1 MSRPAKRF
9 APVTVRAV
17 VFLLGLAC
25 AWQASATGFFVNQQS
40 VRGLGRVDAG
50 NTAAADE
57 LGTIFFNPAGL
68 TTLLADGTEARRASF
83 GLELIVPRS
92 TQRNTGSSGATAF
105 GSTFTVTGADSHNP
119 TDPTPIPN
127 LYAAQRLADGAG
139 AIGIGINVPFG
150 LGTKSGAD
158 WYGRYDAIEASLA
171 TINVGLVG
179 AYKVTEKL
187 SIGGGVDLQYAKTKL
202 VAAIP
207 DPGAPEGPSPATDG
221 RVETRGHAWT
231 PGFNVG
237 LLYSADDD
245 TRLGLHYRS
254 AMKHDIDGSATLS
267 GLAFGNGTY
276 HANANVD
283 LPAIATA
290 GVWRRLSGTPWTLM
304 AELEWYQWSRF
315 RDIVTRYDGLADTV
329 RVTHYRDSYA
339 VAVGADYVVSEALTL
354 RGGVQYDR
362 TPTVDGYRDT
372 TVPDADRLWLG
383 FGATWRHSPALFV
396 DFAFNHVFF
405 RDTNVD
411 VTRTFFDG
419 APFATSVRTMGSV
432 ESVVNTI
439 AVDFRYRF

>member
-1 MSRPAKRF
+1 MSRPGPRITPA
-9 APVTVRAV
+9 TVRTAV
-17 VFLLGLAC
+17 LLIAAASAGTAC
-25 AWQASATGFFVNQQS
+25 ATGFFVNQQS

-68 TTLLADGTEARRASF
+68 IAMFDKDESRRASF

-92 TQRNTGSSGATAF
+92 TQRNTGSTGSTAF
-105 GSTFTVTGADSHNP
+105 GSSFTVTGAESHNP
-119 TDPTPIPN
+119 TDPTPVPN
-127 LYAAQRLADGAG
+127 LYAAQKIADGAG
-139 AIGIGINVPFG
+139 AIGFGINVPFG
-150 LGTKSGAD
+150 LATKSGSD
-158 WYGRYDAIEASLA
+158 WYGRYDAIEASLK
-171 TINVGLVG
+171 TINIGLVG
-179 AYKVTEKL
+179 AYRINERW
-187 SIGGGVDLQYAKTKL
+187 SIGGGVDLQYANTKL

-207 DPGAPEGPSPATDG
+207 NPLAPGGPSPATDG
-221 RVETRGHAWT
+221 RVETYGHAWT

-237 LLYSADDD
+237 LLYAADAD

-254 AMKHDIDGSATLS
+254 GMKHDIEGAATLS
-267 GLAFGNGTY
+267 GLAAGNGTY
-276 HANANVD
+276 RALANVE

-290 GVWRRLSGTPWTLM
+290 GIWRHVPNTPWTLM
-304 AELEWYQWSRF
+304 AEFEWYQWSHF
-315 RDIVTRYDGLADTV
+315 RDIVTHYDGLPDTV
-329 RVTHYRDSYA
+329 RVTHYRDSFA
-339 VAVGADYVVSEALTL
+339 VAVGADYRIDDAWTL

-362 TPTVDGYRDT
+362 TPTVDGFRDT

-383 FGATWRHSPALFV
+383 FGATWRHSNALFV

-419 APFATSVRTMGSV
+419 APYATSVRTTGSV

-439 AVDFRYRF
+439 AIDFRYRF